1 MWEKLLAVFGLVAC
15 LAVWAGMALGP
26 ARRHRLLGWPGR
38 LWRSLRSRRVAER
51 EAASV
56 IERARRRPTV
66 EREGNVYR
74 PRSFDRR
81 GAGPGDDTDDNPDK
95 TLH

>member
-1 MWEKLLAVFGLVAC
+1 MWEKLLAVAGLVAC

-26 ARRHRLLGWPGR
+26 ARRHRLLGAPRR
-38 LWRSLRSRRVAER
+38 LWRSLRTRRAAQR

-56 IERARRRPTV
+56 IERARHGPEVR
-66 EREGNVYR
+66 REGNVYR
-74 PRSFDRR
+74 PKSFGRR
-81 GAGPGDDTDDNPDK
+81 QAGSRNDDDQ

>member
-1 MWEKLLAVFGLVAC
+1 MFDKIAAAIGLAAC
-15 LAVWAGMALGP
+15 LAVWIGMALGP
-26 ARRHRLLGWPGR
+26 ARRQRLLHSPTRAWRHWHTRR
-38 LWRSLRSRRVAER
+38 LALR
-51 EAASV
+51 EAADV
-56 IERARRRPTV
+56 IERARRRGPV

-81 GAGPGDDTDDNPDK
+81 GDDE